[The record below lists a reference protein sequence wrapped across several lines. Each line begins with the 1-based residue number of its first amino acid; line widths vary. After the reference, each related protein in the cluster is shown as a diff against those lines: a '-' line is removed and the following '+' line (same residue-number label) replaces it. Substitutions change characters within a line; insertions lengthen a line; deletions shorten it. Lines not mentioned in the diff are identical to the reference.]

1 MALMVHRA
9 TRADHL
15 VEGLGDLLSTPLPD
29 PFATELVITPAK
41 GTERWLSQHLSH
53 RLGVGSTTGDG
64 VCAGVV
70 FRTPASLH
78 AELLDTQSVDPWSAT
93 AMVWPLLSIID
104 ERADEPWCA
113 PLAKHLGYV
122 DDPDDLRKGRR
133 YSVVRRIAG
142 LFASYAAQRP
152 SVLEQWESG
161 SDGDGTDTELPD
173 DLTWQAQLWR
183 HLVQRTAAPS
193 PQVRHREAVQALIE
207 QPDTFELPARLSLF
221 GHSRIARSE
230 WALLEAV
237 GEHRDVHL
245 WLPHASPAL
254 WDALEGRPSVSRRAC
269 DDSHSV
275 VHHPVLRSLGR
286 DLRELQASLAQA
298 TSVEVVDD
306 LLPESAFAPSLLGQL
321 QSDIAANRAPAKLP
335 PGEGERTVQIHACHG
350 PARQVEVLR
359 EVLLGLL
366 ADDPTLE
373 PRDILVMCPD
383 IESYA
388 PLLTAAF
395 GLASSSGDDHVDR
408 HLHPGHTLRVML
420 ADRAPGQ
427 TNDLLG
433 VLTQV
438 LELAGVRAPA
448 SKVLDLIAA
457 DPVRRRFGFDD
468 DDLEQIT
475 DWVTESGVRWAFDAD
490 HRDDYGLAQLPQ
502 NTWRWGLDRI
512 LAGVAVSADAQS
524 WFGPTLPL
532 DDVSS
537 SAIDLAGRLAE
548 CVERLATVTDQ
559 MQGARDLGAWL
570 DTLLQAIESLTLV
583 ARGEEWQI
591 GQLHRELASLGEVS
605 DGALSLQLRLSDV
618 TAMVSERLSG
628 RPTRA
633 NFRSGA
639 LTVCTMTPMRSVPH
653 RVTCLLGLDDGVFPR
668 GGGLDG
674 DDLLHRDPMI
684 GERDLRNDD
693 RQLLLDAII
702 STTEHLVLT
711 YSGANE
717 TTNQPR
723 PPSVPL
729 QELIDCLG
737 QMVEDPKDL
746 VVHHPLQP
754 FAAANFTDQ
763 LIPAQKQPFSFDQRS
778 CDAAIAAAAPAL
790 AAPRLSS
797 VEIDEPPVDEVS
809 LTELIAFF
817 RSPAKAFLTQRL
829 EIGLPQDEGQVED
842 AMAVELDSLAEWKIG
857 EQMLAELL
865 AGRSRDQ
872 ACNLAWRTGALPP
885 GQLGWS
891 KITQVV
897 DAAVPVAAE
906 VRRLRA
912 DQPPATL
919 DVRLDLPSGTTLVG
933 TLTDIYGSN
942 MVTGS
947 YSKLKEKAWPQVW
960 INHLAAAVA
969 APEAQIRSGKIG
981 RSSGSGQSSAS
992 WVSWAPIED
1001 VDLARRQL
1009 DLMVSLHRLGMSKPL
1024 VLPLTPALVWAR
1036 YAHTAAVQG
1045 RAAREWTG
1053 SDKFPGDIAAPEY
1066 SLIWGRRLSFDELL
1080 EINPDF
1086 GDQAVDLW
1094 QPMLKAAMV
1103 K

>member
-9 TRADHL
+9 TRADRL
-15 VEGLGDLLSTPLPD
+15 VEGLADLLATPLPD

-53 RLGVGSTTGDG
+53 RLGVGSNADG
-64 VCAGVV
+64 VCAGVA

-78 AELLDTQSVDPWSAT
+78 AELLDTGPFDPWSAT

-104 ERADEPWCA
+104 EHADEPWCA

-152 SVLEQWESG
+152 KVLEQWEAG
-161 SDGDGTDTELPD
+161 RDGDGTDEELPA

-183 HLVQRTAAPS
+183 HLVQRTTAPS
-193 PQVRHREAVQALIE
+193 PQARHREAVQALIE
-207 QPDTFELPARLSLF
+207 QPDSFELPARLSLF

-230 WALLEAV
+230 WALLEAI
-237 GEHRDVHL
+237 GAHRDVHL

-254 WDALEGRPSVSRRAC
+254 WEELAGRPCVDRRAD
-269 DDSHSV
+269 DDSHSLV
-275 VHHPVLRSLGR
+275 QHPVLRSLGR
-286 DLRELQASLAQA
+286 DLRELQTILGQV

-306 LLPESAFAPSLLGQL
+306 LLPESAFAPGLLGHL
-321 QSDIAANRAPAKLP
+321 QSDVAANRAPVKLASSQLD
-335 PGEGERTVQIHACHG
+335 RTVQIHACHG

-366 ADDPTLE
+366 SDDPTLE

-383 IESYA
+383 IESFA

-408 HLHPGHTLRVML
+408 QLHPGHSLRVML

-438 LELAGVRAPA
+438 LELAGGRAPA

-490 HRDDYGLAQLPQ
+490 HRAGYGLAQLPQ
-502 NTWRWGLDRI
+502 NTWRWGLDRV
-512 LAGVAVSADAQS
+512 LAGVAVSADAQT
-524 WFGPTLPL
+524 WFGATLPL

-570 DTLLQAIESLTLV
+570 DTLLQAVESLTMV
-583 ARGEEWQI
+583 ARGDEWQI

-605 DGALSLQLRLSDV
+605 SDAHALQLRLPDV
-618 TAMVSERLSG
+618 TALVSERLSG

-668 GGGLDG
+668 GGGIDG
-674 DDLLHRDPMI
+674 DDLLNRDPMV

-693 RQLLLDAII
+693 RQLLLDAIM
-702 STTEHLVLT
+702 STTEYLVLT

-737 QMVEDPKDL
+737 QMVEDPDDL

-754 FAAANFTDQ
+754 FAAANFTDD
-763 LIPAQKQPFSFDQRS
+763 LIPSQQRPFSFDERS
-778 CDAAIAAAAPAL
+778 CAAALATAAPAME
-790 AAPRLSS
+790 APRVSDI
-797 VEIDEPPVDEVS
+797 VIDEAPVDEVS
-809 LTELIAFF
+809 LAELIAFF

-842 AMAVELDSLAEWKIG
+842 AIAVDLDSLDEWKIG

-865 AGRSRDQ
+865 AGRSRDE
-872 ACNLAWRTGALPP
+872 ACNLAWRTGSLPP
-885 GQLGWS
+885 GRLGWS
-891 KITQVV
+891 KITQIV
-897 DAAVPVAAE
+897 DAAVPVAEE
-906 VRRLRA
+906 VRRLRD
-912 DQPPATL
+912 DQPSATL
-919 DVRLDLPSGTTLVG
+919 DVRLDLPCGTTLVG
-933 TLTDIYGSN
+933 TLTDLYGAN
-942 MVTGS
+942 MVSGS

-960 INHLAAAVA
+960 IQHLAVAVA
-969 APEAQIRSGKIG
+969 DPEAEIRSGKIG
-981 RSSGSGQSSAS
+981 RSSRSGQLAAS
-992 WVSWAPIED
+992 RVSWAPIGD
-1001 VDLARRQL
+1001 PDLAREQL
-1009 DLMVSLHRLGMSKPL
+1009 DLMVRLHRLGMSRPL
-1024 VLPLTPALVWAR
+1024 ALPLAPALVWAR

>member
-9 TRADHL
+9 TRADRL
-15 VEGLGDLLSTPLPD
+15 VEGLADLLATPLPD

-53 RLGVGSTTGDG
+53 RLGVGSNADG
-64 VCAGVV
+64 VCAGVA

-78 AELLDTQSVDPWSAT
+78 AELLDTGPFDPWSAT

-104 ERADEPWCA
+104 EHADEPWCA

-152 SVLEQWESG
+152 KVLEQWEAG
-161 SDGDGTDTELPD
+161 RDGDGTDEELPA

-183 HLVQRTAAPS
+183 HLVQRTTAPS
-193 PQVRHREAVQALIE
+193 PQARHREAVQALIE
-207 QPDTFELPARLSLF
+207 QPDSFELPARLSLF

-230 WALLEAV
+230 WALLEAI
-237 GEHRDVHL
+237 GAHRDVHL

-254 WDALEGRPSVSRRAC
+254 WEELAGRPCVDRRAD
-269 DDSHSV
+269 DDSHSLV
-275 VHHPVLRSLGR
+275 QHPVLRSLGR
-286 DLRELQASLAQA
+286 DLRELQTILGQV

-306 LLPESAFAPSLLGQL
+306 LLPESAFAPGLLGHL
-321 QSDIAANRAPAKLP
+321 QSDVAANRAPVKLASSQLD
-335 PGEGERTVQIHACHG
+335 RTVQIHACHG

-366 ADDPTLE
+366 SDDPTLE

-383 IESYA
+383 IESFA

-408 HLHPGHTLRVML
+408 QLHPGHSLRVML

-438 LELAGVRAPA
+438 LELAGGRAPA

-490 HRDDYGLAQLPQ
+490 HRAGYGLAQLPQ
-502 NTWRWGLDRI
+502 NTWRWGLDRV
-512 LAGVAVSADAQS
+512 LAGVAVSADAQT
-524 WFGPTLPL
+524 WFGATLPL

-570 DTLLQAIESLTLV
+570 DTLLQAVESLTMV
-583 ARGEEWQI
+583 ARGDEWQI

-605 DGALSLQLRLSDV
+605 SDAHALQLRLPDV
-618 TAMVSERLSG
+618 TALVSERLSG

-668 GGGLDG
+668 GGGIDG
-674 DDLLHRDPMI
+674 DDLLNRDPMV

-693 RQLLLDAII
+693 RQLLLDAIM
-702 STTEHLVLT
+702 STTEYLVLT

-737 QMVEDPKDL
+737 QMVEDPDDL

-754 FAAANFTDQ
+754 FAAANFTDD
-763 LIPAQKQPFSFDQRS
+763 LIPSQQRPFSFDERS
-778 CDAAIAAAAPAL
+778 CAAALATAAPAME
-790 AAPRLSS
+790 APRVSDI
-797 VEIDEPPVDEVS
+797 VIDEAPVDEVS
-809 LTELIAFF
+809 LAELIAFF

-842 AMAVELDSLAEWKIG
+842 AIAVDLDSLDEWKIG

-865 AGRSRDQ
+865 AGRSRDE
-872 ACNLAWRTGALPP
+872 ACNLAWRTGSLPP
-885 GQLGWS
+885 GRLGWS
-891 KITQVV
+891 KITQIV
-897 DAAVPVAAE
+897 DAAVPVAEE
-906 VRRLRA
+906 VRRLRD
-912 DQPPATL
+912 DQPSATL
-919 DVRLDLPSGTTLVG
+919 DVRLDLPCGTTLVG
-933 TLTDIYGSN
+933 TLTDLYGAN
-942 MVTGS
+942 MVSGS

-960 INHLAAAVA
+960 IQHLAVAVA
-969 APEAQIRSGKIG
+969 DPEAEIRSGKIG
-981 RSSGSGQSSAS
+981 RSSRSGQLAAS
-992 WVSWAPIED
+992 RVSWAPIGD
-1001 VDLARRQL
+1001 PDLAREQL
-1009 DLMVSLHRLGMSKPL
+1009 DLMVRLHRLGMSRPL
-1024 VLPLTPALVWAR
+1024 ALPLAPALTWAR
-1036 YAHTAAVQG
+1036 YAHTATVH
-1045 RAAREWTG
+1045 RKAAREWTG
-1053 SDKFPGDIAAPEY
+1053 TDQYPGDIAAPEY

-1094 QPMLKAAMV
+1094 QPMLKAAIV

>member
-9 TRADHL
+9 TRADRL
-15 VEGLGDLLSTPLPD
+15 VEGLADLLATPLPD

-53 RLGVGSTTGDG
+53 RLGVGSNADG
-64 VCAGVV
+64 VCAGVA

-78 AELLDTQSVDPWSAT
+78 AELLDTGPFDPWSAT

-104 ERADEPWCA
+104 EHADEPWCA

-152 SVLEQWESG
+152 KVLEQWEAG
-161 SDGDGTDTELPD
+161 RDGDGTDEELPA

-183 HLVQRTAAPS
+183 HLVQRTTAPS
-193 PQVRHREAVQALIE
+193 PQARHREAVQALIE
-207 QPDTFELPARLSLF
+207 QPDSFELPARLSLF

-230 WALLEAV
+230 WALLEAI
-237 GEHRDVHL
+237 GAHRDVHL

-254 WDALEGRPSVSRRAC
+254 WEELAGRPCVDRRAD
-269 DDSHSV
+269 DDSHSLV
-275 VHHPVLRSLGR
+275 QHPVLRSLGR
-286 DLRELQASLAQA
+286 DLRELQTILGQV

-306 LLPESAFAPSLLGQL
+306 LLPESAFAPGLLGHL
-321 QSDIAANRAPAKLP
+321 QSDVAANRAPVKLASSQLD
-335 PGEGERTVQIHACHG
+335 RTVQIHACHG

-366 ADDPTLE
+366 SDDPTLE

-383 IESYA
+383 IESFA

-408 HLHPGHTLRVML
+408 QLHPGHSLRVML

-438 LELAGVRAPA
+438 LELAGGRAPA

-490 HRDDYGLAQLPQ
+490 HRAGYGLAQLPQ
-502 NTWRWGLDRI
+502 NTWRWGLDRV
-512 LAGVAVSADAQS
+512 LAGVAVSADAQT
-524 WFGPTLPL
+524 WFGATLPL

-570 DTLLQAIESLTLV
+570 DTLLQAVESLTMV
-583 ARGEEWQI
+583 ARGDEWQI

-605 DGALSLQLRLSDV
+605 SDAHALQLRLPDV
-618 TAMVSERLSG
+618 TALVSERLSG

-668 GGGLDG
+668 GGGIDG
-674 DDLLHRDPMI
+674 DDLLNRDPMV

-693 RQLLLDAII
+693 RQLLLDAIM
-702 STTEHLVLT
+702 STTEYLVLT

-737 QMVEDPKDL
+737 QMVEDPDDL

-754 FAAANFTDQ
+754 FAAANFTDD
-763 LIPAQKQPFSFDQRS
+763 LIPSQQRPFSFDERS
-778 CDAAIAAAAPAL
+778 CAAALATAAPAME
-790 AAPRLSS
+790 APRVSDI
-797 VEIDEPPVDEVS
+797 VIDEAPVDEVS
-809 LTELIAFF
+809 LAELIAFF

-842 AMAVELDSLAEWKIG
+842 AIAVDLDSLDEWKIG

-865 AGRSRDQ
+865 AGRSRDE
-872 ACNLAWRTGALPP
+872 ACNLAWRTGSLPP
-885 GQLGWS
+885 GRLGWS
-891 KITQVV
+891 KITQIV
-897 DAAVPVAAE
+897 DAAVPVAEE
-906 VRRLRA
+906 VRRLRD
-912 DQPPATL
+912 DQPSATL
-919 DVRLDLPSGTTLVG
+919 DVRLDLPCGTTLVG
-933 TLTDIYGSN
+933 TLTDLYGAN
-942 MVTGS
+942 MVSGS

-960 INHLAAAVA
+960 IQHLAVAVA
-969 APEAQIRSGKIG
+969 DPEAEIRSGKIG
-981 RSSGSGQSSAS
+981 RSSRSGQ
-992 WVSWAPIED
+992 
-1001 VDLARRQL
+1001 
-1009 DLMVSLHRLGMSKPL
+1009 
-1024 VLPLTPALVWAR
+1024 
-1036 YAHTAAVQG
+1036 
-1045 RAAREWTG
+1045 
-1053 SDKFPGDIAAPEY
+1053 
-1066 SLIWGRRLSFDELL
+1066 
-1080 EINPDF
+1080 
-1086 GDQAVDLW
+1086 
-1094 QPMLKAAMV
+1094 
-1103 K
+1103 

>member
-9 TRADHL
+9 TRADRL
-15 VEGLGDLLSTPLPD
+15 VEGLADLLATPLPD

-53 RLGVGSTTGDG
+53 RLGVGSNADG
-64 VCAGVV
+64 VCAGVA

-78 AELLDTQSVDPWSAT
+78 AELLDTGPFDPWSAT

-104 ERADEPWCA
+104 EHADEPWCA

-152 SVLEQWESG
+152 KVLEQWEAG
-161 SDGDGTDTELPD
+161 RDGDGTDEELPA

-183 HLVQRTAAPS
+183 HLVQRTTAPS
-193 PQVRHREAVQALIE
+193 PQARHREAVQALIE
-207 QPDTFELPARLSLF
+207 QPDSFELPARLSLF

-230 WALLEAV
+230 WALLEAI
-237 GEHRDVHL
+237 GAHRDVHL

-254 WDALEGRPSVSRRAC
+254 WEELAGRPCVDRRAD
-269 DDSHSV
+269 DDSHSLV
-275 VHHPVLRSLGR
+275 QHPVLRSLGR
-286 DLRELQASLAQA
+286 DLRELQTILGQV

-306 LLPESAFAPSLLGQL
+306 LLPESAFAPGLLGHL
-321 QSDIAANRAPAKLP
+321 QSDVAANRAPVKLASSQLD
-335 PGEGERTVQIHACHG
+335 RTVQIHACHG

-366 ADDPTLE
+366 SDDPTLE

-383 IESYA
+383 IESFA

-408 HLHPGHTLRVML
+408 QLHPGHSLRVML

-438 LELAGVRAPA
+438 LELAGGRAPA

-490 HRDDYGLAQLPQ
+490 HRAGYGLAQLPQ
-502 NTWRWGLDRI
+502 NTWRWGLDRV
-512 LAGVAVSADAQS
+512 LAGVAVSADAQT
-524 WFGPTLPL
+524 WFGATLPL

-570 DTLLQAIESLTLV
+570 DTLLQAVESLTMV
-583 ARGEEWQI
+583 ARGDEWQI

-605 DGALSLQLRLSDV
+605 SDAHALQLRLPDV
-618 TAMVSERLSG
+618 TALVSERLSG

-668 GGGLDG
+668 GGGIDG
-674 DDLLHRDPMI
+674 DDLLNRDPMV

-693 RQLLLDAII
+693 RQLLLDAIM
-702 STTEHLVLT
+702 STTEYLVLT

-737 QMVEDPKDL
+737 QMVEDPDDL

-754 FAAANFTDQ
+754 FAAANFTDD
-763 LIPAQKQPFSFDQRS
+763 LIPSQQRPFSFDERS
-778 CDAAIAAAAPAL
+778 CAAAL
-790 AAPRLSS
+790 AMEAPRVSDI
-797 VEIDEPPVDEVS
+797 VIDEAPVDEVS
-809 LTELIAFF
+809 LAELIAFF

-842 AMAVELDSLAEWKIG
+842 AIAVDLDSLDEWKIG

-865 AGRSRDQ
+865 AGRSRDE
-872 ACNLAWRTGALPP
+872 ACNLAWRTGSLPP
-885 GQLGWS
+885 GRLGWS
-891 KITQVV
+891 KITQIV
-897 DAAVPVAAE
+897 DAAVPVAEE
-906 VRRLRA
+906 VRRLRD
-912 DQPPATL
+912 DQPSATL
-919 DVRLDLPSGTTLVG
+919 DVRLDLPCGTTLVG
-933 TLTDIYGSN
+933 TLTDLYGAN
-942 MVTGS
+942 MVSGS

-960 INHLAAAVA
+960 IQHLAVAVA
-969 APEAQIRSGKIG
+969 DPEAEIRSGKIG
-981 RSSGSGQSSAS
+981 RSSRSGQLAAS
-992 WVSWAPIED
+992 RVSWAPIGD
-1001 VDLARRQL
+1001 PDLAREQL
-1009 DLMVSLHRLGMSKPL
+1009 DLMVRLHRLGMSRPL
-1024 VLPLTPALVWAR
+1024 ALPLAPALVWAR